1 MEMTGLR
8 MQDYVSV
15 TSFTHRPFYT
25 TFILD
30 IPDNF
35 AYGSFY
41 NVPLDEF
48 VKTVDDALDKGFTVA
63 LDTDVSEKTFSSKQG
78 LAVIPE
84 NPTDEKT
91 ILTEIKP
98 EKKITQEFRE
108 SEFENFNTNDDHL
121 MHIVGKMKDQK
132 GNIYYKVK

>member
-1 MEMTGLR
+1 
-8 MQDYVSV
+8 
-15 TSFTHRPFYT
+15 
-25 TFILD
+25 
-30 IPDNF
+30 
-35 AYGSFY
+35 
-41 NVPLDEF
+41 
-48 VKTVDDALDKGFTVA
+48 DDALDKGFTVA

-121 MHIVGKMKDQK
+121 MHIVGKKKDQN
-132 GNIYYKVK
+132 GNSYDKVKNSWVTDTGNGCYVFTSVPYFRLKAISGMVNKNALATNVRE